1 MTQVAEKIQ
10 TAVDELVVL
19 LGDRVSTNP
28 NVRDTHGKDESW
40 HHPHRPDA
48 VVFPKTNEEVSEIVK
63 VCARHNIPVIAYG
76 TGTCLEGNVI
86 PHRGGVVVD
95 LMNMDQVLRVSQE
108 DLDCTVQARVTRKQ
122 LNEHIKDLGL
132 FFPIDPGA
140 DASLGGMAATRA
152 SGTNAVRY
160 GTMREN
166 VLALTVV
173 LADGRIIR
181 TSRRARKSAAGY
193 DLTRIFVGSEGT
205 LGIITEVTLRLYGVP
220 ESMASAVCSFDSLE
234 GAIDTVIQT
243 IQLGIPVARIEL
255 LDDVQ
260 MNAVNQFSKLDYPV
274 KDTLFLEFHGSETGV
289 QEQAELVQAIAEENS
304 GGEFKWTTKAE
315 ERNKL
320 WAARHDVTYATKS
333 LRPGAEIWATDV
345 CVPISKLAECI
356 IETKKDLKES
366 FLIAPLVGHVGDGNF
381 HLGFLINRDDKKEM
395 EEAERLNDRL
405 VMRAL
410 ALDGTCTGEHGI
422 GLGKMKFLTAEHGE
436 GVSVM
441 REIKKALDPYN
452 IMNPGKIFSV

>member
-10 TAVDELVVL
+10 TAVDELVAL

-63 VCARHNIPVIAYG
+63 VCARYNIPVIAYG

-441 REIKKALDPYN
+441 REIKKALDPHN